1 MHQAVALPLT
11 TALER
16 EMRATSNT
24 MSTHNAGTHG
34 TSIPTNRRISP
45 PNQNG
50 VTLIELMVGIAI
62 GLLVIA
68 VALGAL
74 MVSRGVS
81 GTVSDVSD
89 IQQQAAYAMRVIGMQ
104 TRQAGSLR
112 VNLDAEGNTKTESPY
127 NVKIAIEIAPPPEQS
142 ASSSISSFDAENP
155 KDTVAGTASPDSF
168 LVGYRRY
175 TEPVFV
181 DNAAEQS
188 LSRNCLGGPKKTSTD
203 QKITNIFWLDNKN
216 QLRCAGNEDLPLPP
230 PNPDGD
236 GQPLLR
242 NVASFQVRYLL
253 QDNSTTPGIPTIS
266 KVDATAITT
275 ADWARVQ
282 GVEVCFVLYGTE
294 AIDLPQSPPANDQ
307 STSYRDCN
315 NALVDMR
322 TLAAPRTNRMH
333 MAFKNVFQLRS
344 QGLIGTVL

>member
-1 MHQAVALPLT
+1 MHQVEVLPLI

-16 EMRATSNT
+16 EMRATYHI
-24 MSTHNAGTHG
+24 MSTLSAGIRG
-34 TSIPTNRRISP
+34 TSIPTNRLISLQ
-45 PNQNG
+45 NQNG

-68 VALGAL
+68 VAMGAL

-89 IQQQAAYAMRVIGMQ
+89 IQQQAAYAMRVIGTQ
-104 TRQAGSLR
+104 ARQAGSLR
-112 VNLDAEGNTKTESPY
+112 INLDAEGNTKTESPY
-127 NVKIAIEIAPPPEQS
+127 NVTVAIEIAPSPESS

-155 KDTVAGTASPDSF
+155 KHTVGGTTSPDSF

-175 TEPVFV
+175 TEPVFI
-181 DNAAEQS
+181 DNAAERS
-188 LSRNCLGGPKKTSTD
+188 LSRNCLGGPADSSTD
-203 QKITNIFWLDNKN
+203 QRIENIFWLDNQN
-216 QLRCAGNEDLPLPP
+216 QLRCAGNEGLALPP
-230 PNPDGD
+230 PNGA

-242 NVASFQVRYLL
+242 NVANFQVRYLL
-253 QDNSTTPGIPTIS
+253 QDNRTTPGTPTIS
-266 KVDATAITT
+266 KVDATSITT
-275 ADWARVQ
+275 DADWARVQ
-282 GVEVCFVLYGTE
+282 AVEVCFVIYGTE
-294 AIDLPQSPPANDQ
+294 TIGLPQSPAPNDP

-333 MAFKNVFQLRS
+333 MAFRNVFQLRS

>member
-34 TSIPTNRRISP
+34 TSIPTNRRTSP

-127 NVKIAIEIAPPPEQS
+127 NVKIAIEIAPPPEPS
-142 ASSSISSFDAENP
+142 ASTSISSFDAENP

-168 LVGYRRY
+168 MVGYRRY

-181 DNAAEQS
+181 NNAAEQS
-188 LSRNCLGGPKKTSTD
+188 LSRNCLGAPADANTD
-203 QKITNIFWLDNKN
+203 QKKIENNFWLDNQN
-216 QLRCAGNEDLPLPP
+216 QLRCAGNGAD
-230 PNPDGD
+230 
-236 GQPLLR
+236 QPLLR

-253 QDNSTTPGIPTIS
+253 QDNRTTPGIPTIS

-275 ADWARVQ
+275 DADWARVQ
-282 GVEVCFVLYGTE
+282 AVEVCFVLYGTE

>member
-1 MHQAVALPLT
+1 
-11 TALER
+11 
-16 EMRATSNT
+16 

-34 TSIPTNRRISP
+34 TSIPTNRRTSP

-127 NVKIAIEIAPPPEQS
+127 NVSVAIEIAPPPELS
-142 ASSSISSFDAENP
+142 ASSPIFNAENP
-155 KDTVAGTASPDSF
+155 EHIVAGTTSPDSF
-168 LVGYRRY
+168 RVGYRRY

-188 LSRNCLGGPKKTSTD
+188 LSRNCLGGPADSSTD
-203 QKITNIFWLDNKN
+203 QKIENIFWLDDQN
-216 QLRCAGNEDLPLPP
+216 QLRCLGNEGNENFLALPP
-230 PNPDGD
+230 PIRA

-253 QDNSTTPGIPTIS
+253 QDNRTTPGTPTIS

-275 ADWARVQ
+275 VADWARVQ

-294 AIDLPQSPPANDQ
+294 AIDLPQSPPANDP

-333 MAFKNVFQLRS
+333 MAFRNVFQIRS
-344 QGLIGTVL
+344 QGLLGTVL

>member
-34 TSIPTNRRISP
+34 TSIPTNRRTSP

-127 NVKIAIEIAPPPEQS
+127 NVSVAIEIAPPPESS
-142 ASSSISSFDAENP
+142 ASSSIYSFDAENP
-155 KDTVAGTASPDSF
+155 KSTVAGTASPDSF
-168 LVGYRRY
+168 MVGYRRY

-188 LSRNCLGGPKKTSTD
+188 LSRNCLGGPADASTD
-203 QKITNIFWLDNKN
+203 QKIENIFWLDNQN
-216 QLRCAGNEDLPLPP
+216 QLRCAGNESLALPP
-230 PNPDGD
+230 PNGA

-253 QDNSTTPGIPTIS
+253 QDNRTTPGIPTIS

-275 ADWARVQ
+275 DAAWARVQ

>member
-34 TSIPTNRRISP
+34 TSIPTNRRTSP

-127 NVKIAIEIAPPPEQS
+127 NVKIAIEIAPPPEPS
-142 ASSSISSFDAENP
+142 ASTSIYSFDAENP
-155 KDTVAGTASPDSF
+155 KSTVAGTASPDSF
-168 LVGYRRY
+168 MVGYRRY

-188 LSRNCLGGPKKTSTD
+188 LSRNCLGGPENSSTD
-203 QKITNIFWLDNKN
+203 QRIENIFWLDDQN
-216 QLRCAGNEDLPLPP
+216 QLRCAGNESLALPP
-230 PNPDGD
+230 PIRA

-253 QDNSTTPGIPTIS
+253 QDNRTTPGTPTIS

-275 ADWARVQ
+275 DTDWARVQ

-294 AIDLPQSPPANDQ
+294 AIDLPQSPPANHQ